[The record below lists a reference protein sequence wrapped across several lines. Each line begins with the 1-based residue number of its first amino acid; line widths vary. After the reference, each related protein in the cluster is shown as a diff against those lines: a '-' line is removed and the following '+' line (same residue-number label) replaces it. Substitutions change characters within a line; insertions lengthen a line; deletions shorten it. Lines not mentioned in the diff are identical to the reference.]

1 MADQVT
7 DDQISAEML
16 RMDPTARAEVLLKSE
31 QWLATEDTA
40 TGLRKR
46 AQLMTLHPQP
56 SKPRLCHAQ
65 KRPLMSGLADDNQI
79 CNRAG
84 DREERGGIAAYSP
97 PP

>member
-1 MADQVT
+1 MNFDDEHEILVDLKKRIGGSMADQVT

-46 AQLMTLHPQP
+46 AQLMNFTRTLRNLDYAMR
-56 SKPRLCHAQ
+56 K
-65 KRPLMSGLADDNQI
+65 SG
-79 CNRAG
+79 R
-84 DREERGGIAAYSP
+84 
-97 PP
+97 